1 MITEE
6 EERYILSRA
15 YVPEHIVGL
24 MTRVSEGEPFLIEN
38 YFCCRKDDWIIIV
51 GYPLQHD
58 FIVNEFEATFDKIIK
73 KFRPKYASLIAPEL
87 PRSLSESCRD
97 KESDHYYT
105 LDIYDRTIK
114 SSLKRVIN
122 KALENLRVERSNDIR
137 EAHHE
142 LMGEFIERAKPPPR
156 IKELLF
162 KMPRYVGHS
171 RDSIVLNAWNNK
183 NNLTA
188 FYILDLAAKHFST
201 YVIGCHSKK
210 NYVSGASDLLFF
222 EMIKIS
228 MEYEKKYI
236 HLGLGVNKG
245 IRQFKEK
252 WGGVP
257 TRNYEMCELVLRKPS
272 ILDDIMAIRY
282 IV

>member
-6 EERYILSRA
+6 EEKYILSNA

-24 MTRVSEGEPFLIEN
+24 MTRVSGGEPFLIEN
-38 YFCCRKDDWIIIV
+38 YFCCLKDDWIIVV

-58 FIVNEFEATFDKIIK
+58 FIVNEFEAILDTIIK
-73 KFRPKYASLIAPEL
+73 KFRPKYTSLIAPEL
-87 PRSLSESCRD
+87 PRYLVESCRER
-97 KESDHYYT
+97 ESDHYYT
-105 LDIYDRTIK
+105 LDIYDRTIR

-122 KALENLRVERSNDIR
+122 KALENVRVERSNDIR

-142 LMGEFIERAKPPPR
+142 LMKEFIERAKPPPR
-156 IKELLF
+156 IRELLF
-162 KMPRYVGHS
+162 KMPNYVGHS

-210 NYVSGASDLLFF
+210 NYVLGASDLLFF
-222 EMIKIS
+222 AMIKIS
-228 MEYEKKYI
+228 MEYGKKYI

-252 WGGVP
+252 WGGKP
-257 TRNYEMCELVLRKPS
+257 TRNYEMCELVLKKTS
-272 ILDDIMAIRY
+272 VLDDIMALRY